1 MAKELEAAKKAE
13 EEAERKKEAANA
25 QAKAAAEAAAKAKLE
40 SDQKQQGYYRNIYSP
55 SNRTPRNFVVVQ
67 PSPPVSIAPTPTASV
82 APTQPKNGDSRLSVF
97 LDINVIKGLI
107 QSWETKCARLLK
119 PESKED
125 KEMAMKIKRQV
136 AIPGR
141 MK

>member
-1 MAKELEAAKKAE
+1 MLTIEQSL
-13 EEAERKKEAANA
+13 
-25 QAKAAAEAAAKAKLE
+25 
-40 SDQKQQGYYRNIYSP
+40 I
-55 SNRTPRNFVVVQ
+55 FVIVQ
-67 PSPPVSIAPTPTASV
+67 PPPPVSAVPVPTAPVPPV
-82 APTQPKNGDSRLSVF
+82 APTQPKNGDPRLSVF
-97 LDINVIKGLI
+97 LDINAIKGLI

-141 MK
+141 LKL